1 MTELS
6 SEQRAK
12 ISRYVAP
19 ATIVVA
25 TLIGL
30 AVRFAARDHMNPDAT
45 TYLLP
50 WYEFARAGGID
61 SLRSGFTNY
70 APFYSY
76 LLLVA
81 TTLHGLF
88 PPLLLIKGIS
98 FIFEFGCA
106 LVVFRLVSL
115 GCSSPIRP
123 AIAFAATWMA
133 PSVLYNGAL
142 WGQADLIWTF
152 FVLLTIYLICRERY
166 FGAMLAFAMA
176 VSVKLQAVFLG
187 PLVFALVLRGKMH
200 WTWLA
205 SIPVVYMLIA
215 IPTLALGR
223 PLSDVLAIYL
233 RQAES
238 FRSLSKDAANLWL
251 FVPNEFYTIGVAIGL
266 VCGGVAGLAFSVFVA
281 KTRLWSPQFIVLAAA
296 VSLFLMPWILP
307 KMHDRYFYAFELTSI
322 VLAFLEPR
330 LLLIAVVAQTD
341 AVLSYLPFDLQGLAL
356 LGLPLA
362 AILNTASLAFLIA
375 RIWTGEFKQSRYAL
389 TILYIIG
396 IYFVWVYG
404 IAFAVESSRLVE
416 WWPVNYFDPIGLA
429 AYLAFLALALIARF
443 AFKRPPTAGTGEGER
458 APAVTG
464 THRPT

>member
-30 AVRFAARDHMNPDAT
+30 AVRFAARDHIHPDSRAH
-45 TYLLP
+45 LLP

-142 WGQADLIWTF
+142 WGQADSIWTF
-152 FVLLTIYLICRERY
+152 FVLLTIYLICRERH

-187 PLVFALVLRGKMH
+187 PLVFALVLRVVALD
-200 WTWLA
+200 LA
-205 SIPVVYMLIA
+205 GVHTCSRYA
-215 IPTLALGR
+215 DR
-223 PLSDVLAIYL
+223 HSDARARSAAERRAGDLL

-251 FVPNEFYTIGVAIGL
+251 FVPTSSIL
-266 VCGGVAGLAFSVFVA
+266 LALPSDLFVA
-281 KTRLWSPQFIVLAAA
+281 VW
-296 VSLFLMPWILP
+296 
-307 KMHDRYFYAFELTSI
+307 HDWPS
-322 VLAFLEPR
+322 
-330 LLLIAVVAQTD
+330 
-341 AVLSYLPFDLQGLAL
+341 
-356 LGLPLA
+356 
-362 AILNTASLAFLIA
+362 
-375 RIWTGEFKQSRYAL
+375 QS
-389 TILYIIG
+389 
-396 IYFVWVYG
+396 
-404 IAFAVESSRLVE
+404 SSRKHGCGRL
-416 WWPVNYFDPIGLA
+416 NSSSL
-429 AYLAFLALALIARF
+429 
-443 AFKRPPTAGTGEGER
+443 RPLCR
-458 APAVTG
+458 SF
-464 THRPT
+464 